1 MSELKQVARAIFSD
15 ALAAIDIP
23 GTMRHKMSRTGSEIR
38 VNSTFVDLSR
48 YERIRAVSVG
58 KASVAMARGLLE
70 SLGNER
76 AVEGI
81 IIAPQDAMCQ
91 VDGFRTY
98 GAGHPLP
105 TAGSLVAARE
115 VLDLLQKSNDER
127 SIIFFLLSGGGSA
140 MLELPLDPELTLAD
154 LRRVYQL
161 LIECGAGIDE
171 VNTVRKHLSAVK
183 GGRLAAAAPTA
194 MKITLGVSDVP
205 IGRETALA
213 SGPTL
218 PDPTTIAD
226 ALSVIERYNL
236 LPNLPQAMRAKLESN
251 FGMQE
256 TRKAGDPVY
265 ERSHF
270 SLILGE
276 EDLFFHATQSAEAH
290 DCIVICDNSTDD
302 RPVGEAA
309 NYLIEKLEQL
319 CSLHPG
325 RRVAIIA
332 GGELSSPVIGNGIG
346 GRNLAFVLDCVEK
359 IAGKKITILSAGTD
373 GRDGSS
379 PAAGAIADGRT
390 LQVAQKA
397 GLDPQ
402 EFFQRSDSYN
412 FFRAI
417 GDAIETG
424 RTGIN
429 LRDFRI
435 LITE

>member
-1 MSELKQVARAIFSD
+1 MSDLRQVARAIFSD

-23 GTMRHKMSRTGSEIR
+23 GTMRHKMPRTGSEIR
-38 VNSTFVDLSR
+38 VNSALVDLSS
-48 YERIRAVSVG
+48 YDRIRAVSIG
-58 KASVAMARGLLE
+58 KASVAMARGLVEL
-70 SLGNER
+70 LGIEQ

-81 IIAPQDAMCQ
+81 IVAPQDALRE
-91 VDGFRTY
+91 VPGFRTY

-105 TAGSLVAARE
+105 TAGSLAAARE

-154 LRRVYQL
+154 LRRLYQL
-161 LIECGAGIDE
+161 LVECGAGIDE

-226 ALSVIERYNL
+226 ALSVIERYQL
-236 LPNLPQAMRAKLESN
+236 LPSLPLAMRAKLKSH

-256 TRKAGDPVY
+256 TRKAGDPAFD
-265 ERSHF
+265 RSHF
-270 SLILGE
+270 AVILGE
-276 EDLFFHATQSAEAH
+276 EDLFFHATRSAEAH

-309 NYLIEKLEQL
+309 NHLIQKLEQL
-319 CSLHPG
+319 HSQHPG

-332 GGELSSPVIGNGIG
+332 GGELSSPVIGKGIG

-359 IAGKKITILSAGTD
+359 IAGKKITVLSAGTD

-390 LQVAQKA
+390 LQVAQEA
-397 GLDPQ
+397 GLEPR

-412 FFRAI
+412 FFREM

-424 RTGIN
+424 RTGNN

>member
-1 MSELKQVARAIFSD
+1 MSKLKQVARAIFSD

-23 GTMRHKMSRTGSEIR
+23 ATMRHKMPRNGSEIR
-38 VNSTFVDLSR
+38 VNSVLVDLSS
-48 YERIRAVSVG
+48 YDRIRAVAIG
-58 KASVAMARGLLE
+58 KASVAMARGLVEL
-70 SLGNER
+70 LGNEQ
-76 AVEGI
+76 AVQGI
-81 IIAPQDAMCQ
+81 IIAPPDALGE
-91 VDGFRTY
+91 VPGFRTY

-105 TAGSLVAARE
+105 TAGSLAAAHE
-115 VLDLLQKSNDER
+115 VLDLIQKSNDER

-154 LRRVYQL
+154 LRRLYQL
-161 LIECGAGIDE
+161 LVECGAGIDE

-226 ALSVIERYNL
+226 ALSVIKRYQL
-236 LPNLPQAMRAKLESN
+236 LPSLPLTMRAKLEVH

-256 TRKAGDPVY
+256 TRKVGDPAFD
-265 ERSHF
+265 RSHF
-270 SLILGE
+270 AVILGE
-276 EDLFFHATQSAEAH
+276 ADLFLHAMQAAEAH
-290 DCIVICDNSTDD
+290 DCIVMCDNSTDD
-302 RPVGEAA
+302 WPVGEAV

-319 CSLHPG
+319 HGQHPG

-359 IAGKKITILSAGTD
+359 IAGKRITVLSAGTD

-379 PAAGAIADGRT
+379 PAAGATADGRT
-390 LQVAQKA
+390 LQVAQEA

-424 RTGIN
+424 RTGNN